1 MLIALDFDGTY
12 TADPE
17 LWDSFIKDMKSRG
30 HEIIIAT
37 MRYEGEEEAEILKYG
52 LDKKVDKIIYTN
64 RLAKKSAVQRQ
75 YKHVDIWID
84 DMPEWLFED
93 AIVR

>member
-17 LWDSFIKDMKSRG
+17 LWDMFIENVRARG

-37 MRYEGEEEAEILKYG
+37 MRIEGMEEDAVLGFG

-64 RLAKKSAVQRQ
+64 RLAKKAAVRKQ
-75 YKHVDIWID
+75 YKDPDIWID
-84 DMPEWLFED
+84 DNPDWLYED
-93 AIVR
+93 AL